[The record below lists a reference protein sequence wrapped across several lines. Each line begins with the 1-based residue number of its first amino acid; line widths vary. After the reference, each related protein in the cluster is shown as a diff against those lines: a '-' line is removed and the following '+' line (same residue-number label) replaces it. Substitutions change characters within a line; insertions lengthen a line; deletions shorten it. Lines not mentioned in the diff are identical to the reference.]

1 MNYAKYFLV
10 SMILFCFLSP
20 TKAQYKRRG
29 ETLQTNNGTTA
40 KKTAKKKADYTV
52 SQFLGKWQEFERKDR
67 TTNEAIAF
75 NDSIQIIF
83 SDSNK
88 VRTRTSVVT
97 SMTMVG
103 EADIDADN
111 TLTVAADEYTI
122 KSFADNILTL
132 DDNDKFIHRLK
143 KVDMFWYETLGKVSA
158 KQNDYSNPIKI
169 SVSNILGKWSVYRRQ
184 AKPGA
189 TSDNALLI
197 KNLNILNKTGAN
209 TASGDVT
216 FYQNQ
221 TIQQLPCTI
230 TVTDTNI
237 KIISSNGSWDLSVY
251 QADANNF
258 VFGSS
263 ELMYFSKK

>member
-1 MNYAKYFLV
+1 MTRVKYFLPA
-10 SMILFCFLSP
+10 IFFCCLIYQSN
-20 TKAQYKRRG
+20 AQYKRRG
-29 ETLQTNNGTTA
+29 ETLQTNGS
-40 KKTAKKKADYTV
+40 KTKSNSNKKADYKV
-52 SQFLGKWQEFERKDR
+52 SQFIGKWQEFDR
-67 TTNEAIAF
+67 RDRNTNETGFF
-75 NDSIQIIF
+75 NDSIQLVF

-88 VRTRTSVVT
+88 VKTRTSVIT

-122 KSFADNILTL
+122 KSFVDGVITL

-143 KVDMFWYETLGKVSA
+143 KVDMFWYETLGKVSS
-158 KQNDYSNPIKI
+158 KQADYSTPIKT

-197 KNLNILNKTGAN
+197 KNLNILSKTGAN

-216 FYQNQ
+216 FYQHE

-230 TVTDTNI
+230 TLNDTNI
-237 KIISSNGSWDLSVY
+237 KIISNNGSWDLSVY

-258 VFGSS
+258 VFGSA

>member
-1 MNYAKYFLV
+1 MKYVKIFLLL
-10 SMILFCFLSP
+10 IFLFCFFSP
-20 TKAQYKRRG
+20 SNAQYKRKG

-40 KKTAKKKADYTV
+40 KKTAKKKADYTL
-52 SQFLGKWQEFERKDR
+52 SQFLGKWQEFARLDR
-67 TTNEAIAF
+67 STNEAVPF

-88 VRTRTSVVT
+88 VRTRTSIVT
-97 SMTMVG
+97 SMTMLG
-103 EADIDADN
+103 EADIDVDN

-122 KSFADNILTL
+122 KSFADSILTL

-143 KVDMFWYETLGKVSA
+143 KMNKFWYETLGKTSA

-169 SVSNILGKWSVYRRQ
+169 SVANILGKWSVYRRQ

-197 KNLNILNKTGAN
+197 KNLNILNKTGAS

-221 TIQQLPCTI
+221 TIQQLPCTV
-230 TVTDTNI
+230 TVNDTNI